1 MKSWQIRH
9 TLYNVYKQRCR
20 QCDGVKKNDQFTNF
34 PLLKTNT
41 YKKCFEVHFRTKMEE
56 VPSVSVS
63 KILESFQQKS
73 KTEQRKAPIRQKNKL
88 GKVAKVVQVHTNK
101 PE

>member
-1 MKSWQIRH
+1 
-9 TLYNVYKQRCR
+9 
-20 QCDGVKKNDQFTNF
+20 
-34 PLLKTNT
+34 
-41 YKKCFEVHFRTKMEE
+41 MEE